1 VEVSISKRSHKV
13 ARNLVITLAAAG
25 LAAGCATRS
34 APAEREP
41 LIGDEE
47 AGQILGG
54 VAGAAAGSQI
64 GEGSGQT
71 IATIAG
77 ALIGSV
83 IGERL
88 GARADRDDYQRTAS
102 VLESNDDYE
111 TTEWENPRTDNEFAV
126 TPVNTW
132 SRDGRPCRAFRFRV
146 ETPRGTDTR
155 VREAC
160 KQADGT
166 WQIMD

>member
-1 VEVSISKRSHKV
+1 MEVIISKRTHRV
-13 ARNLVITLAAAG
+13 ATNLVITLAAAG
-25 LAAGCATRS
+25 LAAGCATRP
-34 APAEREP
+34 APTEREP
-41 LIGDEE
+41 VIGEEE

-64 GEGSGQT
+64 GDGSGQT
-71 IATIAG
+71 IATVAG

-88 GARADRDDYQRTAS
+88 GARADRDDYRRTAS

-132 SRDGRPCRAFRFRV
+132 NQDGRPCREFRFRV

-155 VREAC
+155 VRTAC
-160 KQADGT
+160 RQSDGT
-166 WQIMD
+166 WEILG